1 MHRIAMHAAST
12 FSTLD
17 GHKYLSLETFK
28 KSGEGVRTPVW
39 FAGDLSTNL
48 ALREA
53 RLFIYTV
60 GDTGKVKRVRNNARA
75 RVAPCDMR
83 GKLLGEWVDAK
94 AEIVTGEEA
103 ARGMKL
109 LSDKYILKRISDLFA
124 AIRRRERV
132 VLSIRPA

>member
-1 MHRIAMHAAST
+1 MRAAST
-12 FSTLD
+12 FSAFD
-17 GHKYLSLETFK
+17 GHEYLSLETFK

-39 FAGDLSTNL
+39 FAEDPSSNL

-60 GDTGKVKRVRNNARA
+60 GDTGKVKRVRNNGRA

-83 GKLLGEWVDAK
+83 GKLLGEWVDVNV
-94 AEIVTGEEA
+94 EIVTGEEA
-103 ARGMKL
+103 SRGMKL
-109 LSDKYILKRISDLFA
+109 LSDKYILKRILDLFA
-124 AIRRRERV
+124 AIRRRKRV